1 MTLLPACTTLAG
13 GTSLLKTPIP
23 TAPRKPTTGSASD
36 SLSTLPTSELSA
48 QTTFVACPSP
58 EADGSVYTAT
68 NRPLPF
74 LTGLQISNTFL

>member
-23 TAPRKPTTGSASD
+23 PNPTTGSASD